1 MRLERNRSLI
11 CDQEQV
17 SPIEAGAG
25 RWVEPASHTPRGA
38 GYCERCT
45 PPRALITAST
55 AKRTN
60 LSPLIRRRVTH
71 EPKPGCHHSGE
82 VTQTGGGAG
91 GARTRDPRI
100 MRTEPQNPCA
110 TWGFTRRARS
120 LSTPIPL
127 LRGGHERGTNMTTI
141 DIRDFQIVPERD
153 SGRPIVAYEVE
164 DFRRDGGDDYGA
176 VIVRINVDGSFDL
189 VQVDLVQTGDL
200 AVLDRA
206 IRALGDVRSEL
217 EVLYGAGGRG
227 RGAAW
232 RAGITGAVRR
242 PRARGR
248 PRVPHRG
255 RVASRA
261 RRPVEGEGRE
271 GRELADVHSTRCPP
285 RTRDL
290 GGHRRVAGA
299 HPVCR

>member
-1 MRLERNRSLI
+1 
-11 CDQEQV
+11 
-17 SPIEAGAG
+17 
-25 RWVEPASHTPRGA
+25 
-38 GYCERCT
+38 
-45 PPRALITAST
+45 
-55 AKRTN
+55 
-60 LSPLIRRRVTH
+60 
-71 EPKPGCHHSGE
+71 
-82 VTQTGGGAG
+82 
-91 GARTRDPRI
+91 
-100 MRTEPQNPCA
+100 
-110 TWGFTRRARS
+110 
-120 LSTPIPL
+120 
-127 LRGGHERGTNMTTI
+127 MTTI

-290 GGHRRVAGA
+290 GGHRRVEQNRCGPPRPHAKPLGWA
-299 HPVCR
+299 SPSSTLWACVTVGPATSPVPSVPQIQTPGSSVEREKPPRRTRRLLRKGYLRPSLPYPE

>member
-1 MRLERNRSLI
+1 
-11 CDQEQV
+11 
-17 SPIEAGAG
+17 
-25 RWVEPASHTPRGA
+25 
-38 GYCERCT
+38 
-45 PPRALITAST
+45 
-55 AKRTN
+55 
-60 LSPLIRRRVTH
+60 
-71 EPKPGCHHSGE
+71 
-82 VTQTGGGAG
+82 
-91 GARTRDPRI
+91 
-100 MRTEPQNPCA
+100 
-110 TWGFTRRARS
+110 
-120 LSTPIPL
+120 
-127 LRGGHERGTNMTTI
+127 MTTI

-290 GGHRRVAGA
+290 GGHRRVDERLPETLLVERQFPIAILA
-299 HPVCR
+299 HERATEDGGEQFLALALSGHLVDDDTRIRTQPNHLWVRHVVTGPWFSARHRAECLLALHDAEGKGHQCVLGQMLPVVTDTIIRAQGFPPTPFDPYQFLRKRLR